1 MRKLEG
7 SRGHMTLEEIRR
19 EACEKMSTL
28 AVADE
33 IFFFFF
39 ETKSVQC
46 SLLSC
51 PLCCIV
57 LYSTTEAEGKMY

>member
-7 SRGHMTLEEIRR
+7 SRGHMRLEEIKR
-19 EACEKMSTL
+19 EVCEKMSTL
-28 AVADE
+28 AVADG
-33 IFFFFF
+33 IFFF

-46 SLLSC
+46 SILSC

-57 LYSTTEAEGKMY
+57 LYSTIEAKGKMY